1 MQKVQLLHLT
11 EPTREL
17 VSPSEVVISQG
28 EPVLLAQPIV
38 SPIEQLRRKDKEV
51 ARALEEKQKLIEE
64 ILNIPHEEL
73 ESIAE
78 HGGGGAASPPPRTA
92 AEILLSALSQA
103 RSLTSLVN
111 KTLKISEEEAA
122 RAMALRSAG
131 RVGEAEGGAGGGADQ
146 QRTLAKGERLIEI
159 TTGINRQLTTLLAII
174 QEGEKERAVL
184 RRQVGRAQEQVRCLV
199 AGECASYH
207 SIVPSPASTSTP
219 LSPVTPASSGSPLP
233 SPPLST
239 PDPADRHSTLSSL
252 SR

>member
-1 MQKVQLLHLT
+1 LHLT

-78 HGGGGAASPPPRTA
+78 HGGGVAASPPPRTA

-131 RVGEAEGGAGGGADQ
+131 RVGEAGAGADQ

-199 AGECASYH
+199 AGECTSYH
-207 SIVPSPASTSTP
+207 SIAPSPASTSTP